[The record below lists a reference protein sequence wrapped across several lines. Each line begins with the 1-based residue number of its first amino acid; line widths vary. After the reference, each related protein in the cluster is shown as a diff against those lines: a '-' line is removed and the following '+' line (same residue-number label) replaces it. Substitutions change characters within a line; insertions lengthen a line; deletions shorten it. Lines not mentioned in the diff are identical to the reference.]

1 MDRQMI
7 DYLPSFIQGYKQ
19 IESIMTVEQP
29 EIESTWKES
38 GNMLNNLFV
47 MTANDSGIKLWE
59 RLLSIT
65 PKLTT
70 TLDERR
76 FTVFSRMNEKNVYTY
91 QFLEFQ
97 LQLLCGQGGYSINL
111 KPNEY
116 SIEVKVEL
124 TAKSKENDV
133 KSLLKRICPANLLLG
148 VSLLYN
154 QHQTLKPFTHK
165 YLTRFT
171 HYELRN
177 EVLR

>member
-1 MDRQMI
+1 ML

-19 IESIMTVEQP
+19 ITGIMATEQP

-38 GNMLNNLFV
+38 DNTLYNLFV
-47 MTANDSGIKLWE
+47 MTANESGIKLWE

-65 PKLTT
+65 PKLTA

-76 FTVFSRMNEKNVYTY
+76 FTVFSRINEKNVYTY
-91 QFLEFQ
+91 NFLEFQ
-97 LQLLCGQGGYSINL
+97 LQLLCGQDGYSIHLN
-111 KPNEY
+111 PGEY

-133 KSLLKRICPANLLLG
+133 KELLTRICPANLILS

-154 QHQTLKPFTHK
+154 QHQTLK
-165 YLTRFT
+165 RFRHCDLKRYT
-171 HYELRN
+171 HYDLRN
-177 EVLR
+177 EVLN